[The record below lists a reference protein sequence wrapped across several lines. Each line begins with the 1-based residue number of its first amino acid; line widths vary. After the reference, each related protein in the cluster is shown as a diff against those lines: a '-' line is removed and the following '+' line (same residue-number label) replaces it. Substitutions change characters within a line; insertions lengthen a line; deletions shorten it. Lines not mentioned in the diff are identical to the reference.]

1 MSALRRR
8 GGRSRILVPT
18 IRLGRA
24 EKRLFVPRASVNPFE
39 DQDHDEHQN
48 KDQDRLKENRW
59 GHDRPGLPI
68 GQVTPYGLPGRSNT
82 IKYSLASAAGC
93 PR

>member
-1 MSALRRR
+1 MALRRR
-8 GGRSRILVPT
+8 GGRSRTLVPT

-48 KDQDRLKENRW
+48 KDQDRLKENR
-59 GHDRPGLPI
+59 
-68 GQVTPYGLPGRSNT
+68 
-82 IKYSLASAAGC
+82 
-93 PR
+93 